1 MGQNLN
7 NCTVSLTGEI
17 VNKRRTRQNVESVYT
32 GTGGRHFFMMLGT
45 MLLSLIPF
53 IGLPNAIC
61 IRQRWNCRHTRIVGM
76 PLEFEGRAG
85 ELLGKIIA
93 WCFFSIITIGI
104 YALVLLPV
112 RYKQWVAKNT
122 IFGAV
127 SR

>member
-45 MLLSLIPF
+45 M
-53 IGLPNAIC
+53 
-61 IRQRWNCRHTRIVGM
+61 NCRHTRIVGI